1 MKLKTLLLL
10 IWISTVNPFK
20 MKVIGE
26 ECQKWFPEP
35 LSYKNE
41 LPALNVSVNLK
52 LIDEFLWDRDMNESR
67 KMVEEYVVKHLNEN
81 SSGWALNIG
90 PFVFRHLPSVR
101 QLAISILCIIFSL
114 IIFPFLW
121 KLGLDEFVEILGTK
135 LNIDEYR
142 AGLTIIPICC
152 VVSLLIASSNIQ
164 ATKSVIAVGLDN
176 LETLDDRSFMPI
188 RERIDKKL
196 SISECVFNE
205 DKKLIVSL
213 GTPEKQYFESIDKSH
228 LYIMNA
234 ISFLSPESDNT
245 ACESLENSVYQ
256 EMDNIGNQLD
266 SNLITTRNE
275 LHEEYLRIINTSLTQ
290 VFPVLGETIGGIEGF
305 VRNYHENIL
314 LIPSIGVINF
324 YQSVINIAV
333 LVTIF
338 ITISL
343 TVLMMVGFEFRKKLC
358 QKVVQASVPVT
369 IVFTVLSL
377 LVFIGLIYRICF
389 ILLVHQH
396 CEENEFE
403 IFRKANTINISEN
416 GLNFPVNYGN
426 VLRKSILEN
435 TSLFHLVSEND
446 EHGVPDAINGRKLF
460 QPSAKYNETI
470 EKLTQIIMDE
480 YGKILMD
487 ACENSRKTFETIGKM
502 IEDEKNCTDL
512 GYSEMSLIIVNKT
525 MISACEAAEHL
536 KTHPLDKKLIEET
549 AYEKWTEAIHPRKNQ
564 SIFYEKTVI
573 DDRNPMQVYIV
584 FENPSKKLR
593 PTILEPMLQMAFLVI
608 TITPNFVM
616 LTIYFIF
623 ILPLLMG
630 DPGGSESNRPPK
642 SKSGSGSKSSS
653 KSKSASPNDEKSPSS
668 KQIIAV

>member
-1 MKLKTLLLL
+1 
-10 IWISTVNPFK
+10 
-20 MKVIGE
+20 
-26 ECQKWFPEP
+26 
-35 LSYKNE
+35 
-41 LPALNVSVNLK
+41 
-52 LIDEFLWDRDMNESR
+52 MNESR

-90 PFVFRHLPSVR
+90 PVVFRHLPSVR

-121 KLGLDEFVEILGTK
+121 KLGLDEFVENLGTK

-176 LETLDDRSFMPI
+176 LETSDDRSSMPI

-205 DKKLIVSL
+205 DKKRIVSL
-213 GTPEKQYFESIDKSH
+213 GTPEKQYFELIDRSH
-228 LYIMNA
+228 LYIMV
-234 ISFLSPESDNT
+234 T
-245 ACESLENSVYQ
+245 
-256 EMDNIGNQLD
+256 
-266 SNLITTRNE
+266 NLITTTTE
-275 LHEEYLRIINTSLTQ
+275 LHEEYLRLINISLTQ
-290 VFPVLGETIGGIEGF
+290 VFPVLGEAIGGIEEF

-314 LIPSIGVINF
+314 LIPSIGAINF

-343 TVLMMVGFEFRKKLC
+343 TVLMMVGFEFRKKWC

-369 IVFTVLSL
+369 IVSAVLSL

-446 EHGVPDAINGRKLF
+446 EHGVPDVINGRKLF
-460 QPSAKYNETI
+460 QPGAKYNETI
-470 EKLTQIIMDE
+470 EKLTQIVMDE

-487 ACENSRKTFETIGKM
+487 ACEKSRKTFETIGKM

-512 GYSEMSLIIVNKT
+512 GYSEMSLVIVNKT

-549 AYEKWTEAIHPRKNQ
+549 AYEKWTESIHPRKNQ

-573 DDRNPMQVYIV
+573 DDRNPMQVYMV

-608 TITPNFVM
+608 TVTPNFVM

-630 DPGGSESNRPPK
+630 DTEGSESNRPAP
-642 SKSGSGSKSSS
+642 KSGSGSKSSS